1 MDCPRCAAVLPMKAQ
16 YCPSCGAPIDGD
28 RGSAGADSTT
38 AALELGALDPTHDAS
53 SIGSLPAGTALLVVV
68 RGPGAGS
75 RYLLDR
81 DATTIGRHP
90 EAHVFLDDVTVSR
103 RHALVRREADGFVVE
118 DLGSL
123 NGTYV
128 AGSRVERHRL
138 EAGDELQV
146 GRFKLVFLLGRI
158 DGR

>member
-1 MDCPRCAAVLPMKAQ
+1 MDCPRCAGALPPGASF
-16 YCPSCGAPIDGD
+16 CPSCGASVDVGEP
-28 RGSAGADSTT
+28 DSTT

-53 SIGSLPAGTALLVVV
+53 TVGAVPAGSALLIVV

-81 DATTIGRHP
+81 EDTTIGRHP

-103 RHALVRREADGFVVE
+103 RHARVLRSGDGFVLE

-128 AGSRVERHRL
+128 AGARVDGRRL
-138 EAGDELQV
+138 ESGDELQV
-146 GRFKLVFLLGRI
+146 GRFKLLFLLGPAR
-158 DGR
+158 